1 MPIVQAQRLH
11 AWTGAVF
18 QACGVSPE
26 HAATVA
32 DLLVD
37 TSLRGIDTHGVSRI
51 PAYVELLARGR
62 NKAQPQFKIIERK
75 ASLEFDADFSLG
87 QVAGM
92 AAVDAAYE
100 RAKSLGFA
108 FVTIRNTG
116 HLGALGYFT
125 RHLAEKGMLAC
136 LMQNAPPLMALPGFK
151 RRAIGNNPLS
161 FAAPV
166 EGSLPFVFDMA
177 ASEAAFGKIIE
188 AKRDGKSIPDGWALD
203 KDGNPTN
210 DSAKA
215 FEGMLLPT
223 AGAKGMGIA
232 MMVECLAGGFTG
244 TDPSKLEG
252 VPGLPAAFGGFL
264 MVINPYEFQ
273 DGPEFD
279 AHMRKWVQF
288 YRASGA
294 DARYPGERR
303 AEVAMQRSKDG
314 IPVSEDLDR
323 AFAAVAE
330 KAGVPL

>member
-1 MPIVQAQRLH
+1 MQMLQAQRLH

-18 QACGVSPE
+18 QASGLSAG
-26 HAATVA
+26 HAQTVA

-62 NKAQPQFKIIERK
+62 NKAQPQFKLTERK

-92 AAVDAAYE
+92 VAVDAAYE
-100 RAKSLGFA
+100 RAKSSGFA

-125 RHLAEKGMLAC
+125 RHLAEKGMIAS
-136 LMQNAPPLMALPGFK
+136 LMQNAPPLMGLPGS
-151 RRAIGNNPLS
+151 RHRAIGNNPLS

-166 EGSLPFVFDMA
+166 VGRLPFVFDMA

-223 AGAKGMGIA
+223 AGAKGVGIA
-232 MMVECLAGGFTG
+232 MMVECLAGAFTG

-264 MVINPYEFQ
+264 MVIDPYEFA
-273 DGPEFD
+273 DRADFD
-279 AHMRKWVQF
+279 AHMRKWIEH
-288 YRASGA
+288 YRGSAAG
-294 DARYPGERR
+294 ARYPGEKR
-303 AEVAMQRSKDG
+303 AEVAAQRSKDG
-314 IPVSEDLDR
+314 IPVSDDLGR